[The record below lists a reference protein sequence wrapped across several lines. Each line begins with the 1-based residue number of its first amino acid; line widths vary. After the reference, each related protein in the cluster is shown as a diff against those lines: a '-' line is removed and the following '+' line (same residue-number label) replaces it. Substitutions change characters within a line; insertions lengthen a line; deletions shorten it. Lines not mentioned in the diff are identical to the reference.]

1 MKTLFKK
8 ENLKNTILTLVYLIF
23 GVALLVSPVNMFNF
37 VESALCF
44 VLLAVGIV
52 CVFIYSLMSA
62 DDKILSSYYQPKSL
76 KRKKKSLSI
85 HQQFSS
91 QDWK

>member
-8 ENLKNTILTLVYLIF
+8 ENLKNTIFTLMCLVF
-23 GVALLVSPVNMFNF
+23 GVLFCVMPAKMYNF

-52 CVFIYSLMSA
+52 CIVIYSLMSA
-62 DDKILSSYYQPKSL
+62 DDKILKVL
-76 KRKKKSLSI
+76 I
-85 HQQFSS
+85 
-91 QDWK
+91 